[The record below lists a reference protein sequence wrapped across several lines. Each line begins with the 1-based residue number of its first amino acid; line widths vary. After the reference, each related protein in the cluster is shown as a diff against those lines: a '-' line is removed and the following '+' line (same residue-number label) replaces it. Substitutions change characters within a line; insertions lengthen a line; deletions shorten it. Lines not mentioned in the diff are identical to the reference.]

1 MYEQDDAFAGHR
13 PREWLARGASMTPV
27 ADMSTL
33 LLAGPKRR
41 GPAELDRPDPPRRK
55 RARCAL
61 GRWVRLRPF
70 RLLRRRR
77 AHVVDGV

>member
-1 MYEQDDAFAGHR
+1 MYEHGDGEL
-13 PREWLARGASMTPV
+13 PRDWLARGAAMTPV

-33 LLAGPKRR
+33 LLRGPKR
-41 GPAELDRPDPPRRK
+41 GEPAELDQPDPPRPK
-55 RARCAL
+55 RSRWAL
-61 GRWVRLRPF
+61 GGRLGGWVGV